1 METDAERETLSEIA
15 RAAAGSTPRGALL
28 RRRVIAICGFALLVA
43 GFLVAVGAGRLV
55 AALVLLGAVGGI
67 VFLFVRRLRRG
78 VDLSA
83 VRHAGAAAK
92 QAGAAAKQ
100 KSLEEIRRRRQASG
114 ERANGN
120 RQREQASRLNTRGAE
135 LRKANKPAAAVEA
148 HQAALDII
156 RTLDDPAAE
165 ALTLNSL
172 ALALG
177 QAGREQEAIDNFDE
191 AATILRRI
199 DDEHHEGQVLANLG
213 LLHGRGGRQEQA
225 VYCLQAALEKL
236 DSRSPAFR
244 RVEEQLRRAS

>member
-28 RRRVIAICGFALLVA
+28 RRRVIAIGGFALLVA

-92 QAGAAAKQ
+92 QKP
-100 KSLEEIRRRRQASG
+100 LEEIRRRRQASG